1 MATVTP
7 PLPRRPLPRAK
18 GTQSLG
24 RFWHIVAILFILIG
38 GGTAGYT
45 LLEGWSVLDSTY
57 MTLITLSTVG
67 FKEVHNMSEGGR
79 IFTLVLVVGGIGTFA
94 YAGPKLVSYFIEGEI
109 RDVFQAKRRSK
120 MIKRLQRHH
129 IVCGCGRVGGEVVH
143 ELHKTGVPVVAVDQN
158 PEALRDEVEELGVPF
173 VVGNAAESSV
183 LEQTNLQNA
192 ASLVTCL
199 PNDADNVYI
208 CLAVRALR
216 KDLPIIARANSKE
229 AEEHLRKAGADRVI
243 SPYALS
249 GHRMALL
256 CVRPAVTRF
265 LDTISE
271 DFKFEEI
278 LVPDNSPIVG
288 KALKDSGIR
297 QVAKAIVV
305 AIQPSSGAMQANP
318 GPEAT
323 ISSGDML
330 ILLGSAEQLEK
341 VEALV
346 MGA

>member
-1 MATVTP
+1 MATLIP

-18 GTQSLG
+18 GAQPLG

-45 LLEGWSVLDSTY
+45 LIEKWSLLDSVY

-67 FKEVHNMSEGGR
+67 FKEVHDMSPAGQT
-79 IFTLVLVVGGIGTFA
+79 FTLILILGGIGTFA

-120 MIKRLQRHH
+120 MIKRLQKHH
-129 IVCGCGRVGGEVVH
+129 IVCGCGRVGGEVVR
-143 ELHKTGVPVVAVDQN
+143 ELHKTGVPIVVVDHD
-158 PEALRDEVEELGVPF
+158 PESLRDEVEEMGVPF

-229 AEEHLRKAGADRVI
+229 AEGHLRKAGADRVI

-249 GHRMALL
+249 GNRMALL

-278 LVPDNSPIVG
+278 LVPENSPISG
-288 KALKDSGIR
+288 KTLKDSGIR
-297 QVAKAIVV
+297 QAAKAIVV
-305 AIQPSSGAMQANP
+305 AILSSGGAMRANP
-318 GPEAT
+318 GPDAT
-323 ISSGDML
+323 ISSGDTL
-330 ILLGSAEQLEK
+330 IILGSDEQLER
-341 VEALV
+341 VDALV
-346 MGA
+346 TGS